1 MKNKLR
7 NPKLMRSN
15 RHSQN
20 PLKNNSALLTQQLI
34 NLLRDQN
41 NVTIRIN
48 NILLE
53 NGTVLMKDIGCLEC
67 IVEFNFTY
75 LLKSD
80 EELDRELTDH
90 LFDKIGRAM
99 GKRAL
104 RFALHVGEFT
114 PNLPR
119 INFFDF
125 RDK

>member
-1 MKNKLR
+1 MKNKNR
-7 NPKLMRSN
+7 KPKLMQSKN
-15 RHSQN
+15 HSLNPVKRHGT
-20 PLKNNSALLTQQLI
+20 LLNQQLI
-34 NLLRDQN
+34 DLLRDQN
-41 NVTIRIN
+41 NVTIRLN

-80 EELDRELTDH
+80 EELDQELTDH
-90 LFDKIGRAM
+90 LFDKIDKAM

-114 PNLPR
+114 PSLPR